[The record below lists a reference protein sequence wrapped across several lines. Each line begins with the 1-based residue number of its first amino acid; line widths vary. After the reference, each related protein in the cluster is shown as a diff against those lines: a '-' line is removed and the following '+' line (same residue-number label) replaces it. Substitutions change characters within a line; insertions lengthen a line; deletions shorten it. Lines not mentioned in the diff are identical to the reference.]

1 MIFFFQNAPFKI
13 LWNKTE
19 NAIQILDHSSKNV
32 SKIVIKENLLV
43 RSFISTTFAPLSKS
57 SFIASQRWVNTH
69 WNAYLSYI
77 LVLSM
82 THKNPLDFEVSCTT
96 PTSAATDDE
105 SLLKSWQ
112 LLSRI
117 ILSKQD
123 AVSATNQIML
133 ASIFLVYAFLTS
145 YGAEVAQQRG
155 RCEISINKK

>member
-1 MIFFFQNAPFKI
+1 MQIATFSWFFFFQNAPFKI

-19 NAIQILDHSSKNV
+19 NAIQILDHNSKNV

-82 THKNPLDFEVSCTT
+82 THKNPLNFENSRFC
-96 PTSAATDDE
+96 
-105 SLLKSWQ
+105 Q
-112 LLSRI
+112 LLLMTSRCSISRI

-123 AVSATNQIML
+123 AVTAQ
-133 ASIFLVYAFLTS
+133 TS
-145 YGAEVAQQRG
+145 KCWRPFF
-155 RCEISINKK
+155 